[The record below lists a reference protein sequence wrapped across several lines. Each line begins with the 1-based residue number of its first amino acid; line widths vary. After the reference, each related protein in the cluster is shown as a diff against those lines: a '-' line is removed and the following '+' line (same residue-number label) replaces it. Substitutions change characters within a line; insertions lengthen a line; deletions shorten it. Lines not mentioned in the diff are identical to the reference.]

1 MVNNSSTVGSSA
13 DSAHARSE
21 DPAWAH
27 ALIVPESKNNTICL
41 YCNKLI
47 KMGGITR
54 LKYHLAGI
62 MGQVEPSKSALDDVK
77 WQMKQMIEDLKKSKE
92 TKRKINVE
100 IGNPYGDPI
109 DVDEEEEEEGGD
121 VVAKS
126 VSQSLSKRAR
136 GKDVQT
142 MSGKKVL
149 EIQNYFAPRTTH
161 RAQLSIKK
169 VSWLQ
174 KQWLIRQKW
183 LGQNGGLILIYHLML
198 LILCIINLL

>member
-1 MVNNSSTVGSSA
+1 
-13 DSAHARSE
+13 
-21 DPAWAH
+21 
-27 ALIVPESKNNTICL
+27 
-41 YCNKLI
+41 
-47 KMGGITR
+47 
-54 LKYHLAGI
+54 
-62 MGQVEPSKSALDDVK
+62 
-77 WQMKQMIEDLKKSKE
+77 MKRMIEDLKKSKE

-100 IGNPYGDPI
+100 IGNSYGDPI
-109 DVDEEEEEEGGD
+109 DVDEEEKEEGGD
-121 VVAKS
+121 VVTKS

-161 RAQLSIKK
+161 GVQLSIKK

-183 LGQNGGLILIYHLML
+183 LRQNGGLILIYHLMS